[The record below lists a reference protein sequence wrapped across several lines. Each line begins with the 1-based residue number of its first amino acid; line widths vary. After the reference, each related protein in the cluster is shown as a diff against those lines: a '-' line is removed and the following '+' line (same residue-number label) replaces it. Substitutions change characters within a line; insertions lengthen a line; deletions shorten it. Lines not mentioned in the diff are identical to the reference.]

1 MLNKTIINL
10 TARPI
15 NIYAFDGTLEQ
26 TIAPS
31 GRVARVIFDYETKG
45 DNIQPLGLQIR
56 GFPPSIT
63 QNSTYIVEKD
73 VKMALRAIGLDKNI
87 IMVPAD
93 DVMSNGKT
101 IGSTVLLY

>member
-10 TARPI
+10 TARTI

-26 TIAPS
+26 KVEPS
-31 GRVARVIFDYETKG
+31 GRVARVVFDYESKG

-56 GFPPSIT
+56 GFPPSIS
-63 QNSTYIVEKD
+63 QNNAYIVEKD

-93 DVMSNGKT
+93 DVVSNGQI